1 MPHVIVH
8 TLAETCAALQAAAE
22 TGTRLT
28 LLSPPGAVHSLGI
41 GYFLAM
47 IEAAR
52 RQTPSS
58 VESLAVLDCDAA
70 PGLALA
76 ALRAGA
82 EAVLLT
88 GPPAVL
94 DKVADIA
101 AQLGAALLRERPP
114 DTLDLLD
121 RPDPRA
127 ASLAFLAAQADCHR
141 IVTKQLR

>member
-8 TLAETCAALQAAAE
+8 TLEETCAALEATAE
-22 TGTRLT
+22 TGRSLT
-28 LLSPPGAVHSLGI
+28 LFSPPGAVYSIGI

-52 RQTPSS
+52 RRTPAAR
-58 VESLAVLDCDAA
+58 SLAVLDCGAA

-88 GPPAVL
+88 GAPAVL

-101 AQLGAALLRERPP
+101 TQLGSTLLREMPV
-114 DTLDLLD
+114 DTLDL
-121 RPDPRA
+121 RGHPDPQA
-127 ASLAFLAAQADCHR
+127 AALALFVSQGQTVIEVPQND
-141 IVTKQLR
+141 